1 MGMVIWP
8 DLPWRAFEGSQ
19 PIMPMETGRLV
30 ETDRLEPSLA
40 HTIDG
45 TSTARL
51 ARFEQ
56 RVLQCGRAMP
66 IPTFRLLSLQ
76 QPVGQGATGARYVG
90 VQGVAKEHRAGSYT
104 VVNEWVAAELARQL
118 RLPIPPSFISL
129 FGDTKYFVS
138 MNFALSEEALP
149 PVVAAAVV
157 GAQPDLAARV
167 TMFDAFI
174 VNEDRHA
181 QNMAMHPTTHEL
193 MIFDHSHCMC
203 GQGAVG
209 TARAFLEAHRGH
221 LAIIG
226 RHALVPELTSAAD
239 LCVAVARITDLPERV
254 VREIALESRSFDV
267 PPDEATFLADYL
279 VARQHALM
287 GMLAAERNGFPKVRQ
302 EELEACV

>member
-104 VVNEWVAAELARQL
+104 VVNEWVAAELARPL
-118 RLPIPPSFISL
+118 PLHVRARGGRHSARLPGSPSWASGYYWKAR
-129 FGDTKYFVS
+129 FG
-138 MNFALSEEALP
+138 A
-149 PVVAAAVV
+149 
-157 GAQPDLAARV
+157 
-167 TMFDAFI
+167 
-174 VNEDRHA
+174 
-181 QNMAMHPTTHEL
+181 
-193 MIFDHSHCMC
+193 
-203 GQGAVG
+203 G
-209 TARAFLEAHRGH
+209 TDKRR
-221 LAIIG
+221 
-226 RHALVPELTSAAD
+226 
-239 LCVAVARITDLPERV
+239 
-254 VREIALESRSFDV
+254 
-267 PPDEATFLADYL
+267 
-279 VARQHALM
+279 
-287 GMLAAERNGFPKVRQ
+287 
-302 EELEACV
+302 